1 MSEIKAIASYYAGRI
16 FLWKWLSRS
25 PDCILQNLVIS
36 YFTKNDTQWRK
47 HCTMLT
53 LKVFLPLSC
62 TIDMRN
68 SKETNLG
75 NHRNHVTFLKEL
87 RLDFLHDTYISMSG
101 GWSSFY
107 TSDFFQQDSTTN
119 MINLCFDNWWQPQI
133 QSQLCTVKIIF
144 PTPIWICIMS

>member
-1 MSEIKAIASYYAGRI
+1 MSEIKAIASHYAGRI

-47 HCTMLT
+47 HCTMLI
-53 LKVFLPLSC
+53 LKVFLPLSY

-87 RLDFLHDTYISMSG
+87 RLDSLHDTYILISG
-101 GWSSFY
+101 RWWSFY
-107 TSDFFQQDSTTN
+107 TSDFKISPTIWLICCLIIDATSLRNRRRTEN
-119 MINLCFDNWWQPQI
+119 ERRIWKIWQ
-133 QSQLCTVKIIF
+133 K
-144 PTPIWICIMS
+144 W

>member
-47 HCTMLT
+47 HCTMLI
-53 LKVFLPLSC
+53 LKVFLPLSY

-87 RLDFLHDTYISMSG
+87 RLDSLHDTYILISG
-101 GWSSFY
+101 RWWSFY
-107 TSDFFQQDSTTN
+107 TSDFKISPTIWLICRLIIDATSLRNRRRTEN
-119 MINLCFDNWWQPQI
+119 ERRIWKIWQK
-133 QSQLCTVKIIF
+133 L
-144 PTPIWICIMS
+144 